1 MTALRMGRWALAAV
15 LLAAM
20 ADRAEAQMMW
30 EAGSVRYSSYRG
42 PFGGVSAVQGP
53 FGGGVAVAQ
62 GPFGGGAVGVR
73 GPFGGGAVAVRGPFG
88 GGAVAVRGPFG
99 GTAVGVRGPFGGSV
113 TVTGSGVVPV
123 APVGPFPV
131 PVVRQTVLNP
141 APAPM
146 PYSPAYMAR
155 IPPGYPMLQIA
166 DTNYFYTPVLP
177 VDAQPATV
185 GGMTYYL
192 SNGVFYQPYFLGMR
206 TVYVVAEL

>member
-1 MTALRMGRWALAAV
+1 M
-15 LLAAM
+15 
-20 ADRAEAQMMW
+20 
-30 EAGSVRYSSYRG
+30 
-42 PFGGVSAVQGP
+42 
-53 FGGGVAVAQ
+53 
-62 GPFGGGAVGVR
+62 
-73 GPFGGGAVAVRGPFG
+73 
-88 GGAVAVRGPFG
+88 RGPFG
-99 GTAVGVRGPFGGSV
+99 GTAVAVRGPFGGSV
-113 TVTGSGVVPV
+113 TVTRPGVVPV
-123 APVGPFPV
+123 LPVPAVSTTVVPVPVPV

-146 PYSPAYMAR
+146 PYSPAYLAR

-206 TVYVVAEL
+206 TVYVVTEL